1 MELEVPSG
9 AAVHAESDASD
20 SEELDLSGL
29 DVILFF
35 CFNFILLI
43 KIENWAYWV
52 EENWTILIT
61 QISHFYICK
70 YIYLIKF
77 QIYNSK
83 KPLNIRWA

>member
-43 KIENWAYWV
+43 KIEN
-52 EENWTILIT
+52 
-61 QISHFYICK
+61 
-70 YIYLIKF
+70 
-77 QIYNSK
+77 
-83 KPLNIRWA
+83 

>member
-35 CFNFILLI
+35 CFNFI
-43 KIENWAYWV
+43 ENWAYWV
-52 EENWTILIT
+52 EVNWTILIA